1 MSFKVPNWLKDG
13 ESLSLLETEKT
24 GSKRNNK
31 LYEGFSFRVMR
42 FPIVFEGLGILTSAL
57 SAFQNLANLT
67 VEVRDRVTEEVVNS
81 VTFNTTDLAAGPS
94 KLTASGF
101 TFKLLNE
108 KNLPTV
114 EFDGVLSLRADGG
127 RKADM
132 QMMVDNALQWLTIFC
147 NIWLH
152 QAKVEKSLLLLSH
165 FKNSLIHLLYCRN
178 RNPKIWMLQEI
189 TTLNKYCTH

>member
-1 MSFKVPNWLKDG
+1 M
-13 ESLSLLETEKT
+13 SLLETEKT

-81 VTFNTTDLAAGPS
+81 VTFNTSDLATGPS

-101 TFKLLNE
+101 TFKLFNE

-114 EFDGVLSLRADGG
+114 DFDGVLSLRADGG

-132 QMMVDNALQWLTIFC
+132 QVAFDDIVQYLD
-147 NIWLH
+147 
-152 QAKVEKSLLLLSH
+152 
-165 FKNSLIHLLYCRN
+165 
-178 RNPKIWMLQEI
+178 
-189 TTLNKYCTH
+189 

>member
-1 MSFKVPNWLKDG
+1 M
-13 ESLSLLETEKT
+13 SLLETEKT
-24 GSKRNNK
+24 RSKRNNK

-67 VEVRDRVTEEVVNS
+67 VEVRDRDTEEVVNS
-81 VTFNTTDLAAGPS
+81 VTFNISDLAAGPS

-101 TFKLLNE
+101 TFKLFNE

-114 EFDGVLSLRADGG
+114 DFDGVMSLRAEGG

-132 QMMVDNALQWLTIFC
+132 QVVFDDIVQYSGSGTYLC
-147 NIWLH
+147 
-152 QAKVEKSLLLLSH
+152 
-165 FKNSLIHLLYCRN
+165 LIIAFAHV
-178 RNPKIWMLQEI
+178 P
-189 TTLNKYCTH
+189 